1 MRATGA
7 RAGLVALLIA
17 AAATGCSSTAPKDAS
32 PVLTA
37 PSQPSSS
44 APAET
49 SPPES
54 TPPDDP
60 TTPVPSQEPT
70 FTEPSAEPTVTADP
84 GGSTGQDDF
93 LIPDEEVL
101 FTADELY
108 SSEVQTL
115 YADVE
120 AADRPNRIGI
130 CRSAAIVVGKLTS
143 AEIEERREAMAPE
156 DVEVL
161 EDFVSLC
168 QRVLAS

>member
-17 AAATGCSSTAPKDAS
+17 AAATGCSPTAPKDAS

-60 TTPVPSQEPT
+60 TTPVPSEEPT

-84 GGSTGQDDF
+84 DGSTGQDDF

>member
-1 MRATGA
+1 M
-7 RAGLVALLIA
+7 VVIAL
-17 AAATGCSSTAPKDAS
+17 
-32 PVLTA
+32 VLTA
-37 PSQPSSS
+37 SGCTSTSPKDSSPVVALPTGPSTPAPTETDSLAEPDDNPSTS
-44 APAET
+44 APA
-49 SPPES
+49 
-54 TPPDDP
+54 D
-60 TTPVPSQEPT
+60 EPT
-70 FTEPSAEPTVTADP
+70 FTEPSEPTPTTDP

-120 AADRPNRIGI
+120 AADRSNRIGI
-130 CRSAAIVVGKLTS
+130 CRSAAIVVGELTS

>member
-1 MRATGA
+1 M
-7 RAGLVALLIA
+7 VVIAL
-17 AAATGCSSTAPKDAS
+17 
-32 PVLTA
+32 VLTA
-37 PSQPSSS
+37 SGCTSTSPKDSSPVVALSTGPSTPAPTETDSLAEPDDNPSTS
-44 APAET
+44 APA
-49 SPPES
+49 
-54 TPPDDP
+54 D
-60 TTPVPSQEPT
+60 EPT
-70 FTEPSAEPTVTADP
+70 FTEPSEPTPTTDP

>member
-1 MRATGA
+1 M
-7 RAGLVALLIA
+7 VVIAL
-17 AAATGCSSTAPKDAS
+17 
-32 PVLTA
+32 VLTA
-37 PSQPSSS
+37 SGCTSTSPKDSSPVVALSTGPSTPAPTETDSLAEPDDNPSTS
-44 APAET
+44 APA
-49 SPPES
+49 
-54 TPPDDP
+54 D
-60 TTPVPSQEPT
+60 EPT
-70 FTEPSAEPTVTADP
+70 FTEPSEPTPTTDP

-120 AADRPNRIGI
+120 AADRSNRIGI

>member
-1 MRATGA
+1 M
-7 RAGLVALLIA
+7 VVIAL
-17 AAATGCSSTAPKDAS
+17 
-32 PVLTA
+32 VLTA
-37 PSQPSSS
+37 SGCTSTSPKDSSPVVALSTGPSMPAPTETDSLAEPDDNPSTS
-44 APAET
+44 APA
-49 SPPES
+49 
-54 TPPDDP
+54 D
-60 TTPVPSQEPT
+60 EPT
-70 FTEPSAEPTVTADP
+70 FTEPSEPTPTTDP

>member
-1 MRATGA
+1 M
-7 RAGLVALLIA
+7 VVIAL
-17 AAATGCSSTAPKDAS
+17 
-32 PVLTA
+32 VLTA
-37 PSQPSSS
+37 SGCTSTSPKDSSPVVALSTGPSTPAPTETDSLAEPDDNPSTS
-44 APAET
+44 APA
-49 SPPES
+49 
-54 TPPDDP
+54 D
-60 TTPVPSQEPT
+60 EPT
-70 FTEPSAEPTVTADP
+70 FTEPSEPTPTADP

-120 AADRPNRIGI
+120 AADRSNRIGI